1 MIRLLP
7 HTLRQVQLQKLV
19 TGKPWAN
26 LMSWYSQDC
35 TGLGVPASCTSDVM
49 QHPTSKGT
57 VPNEAFYKER
67 YAVALRALTN
77 AALAKLNKE
86 PATLAQLRSVM
97 MMRPKRIVQL

>member
-1 MIRLLP
+1 
-7 HTLRQVQLQKLV
+7 
-19 TGKPWAN
+19 
-26 LMSWYSQDC
+26 
-35 TGLGVPASCTSDVM
+35 M

-57 VPNEAFYKER
+57 VPTEAFYKEN
-67 YAVALRALTN
+67 YAVALRALTK